1 MADYCERDLVK
12 RRLEI
17 AMTETSYDS
26 KIDAA
31 IAEASAIID
40 NALAQ
45 HGGVP
50 HPVPGIIQHAC
61 ADLAAAC
68 YKQILDP
75 TSKQPLYQ
83 RGMDRLQEY
92 IDANRSALDEFRVVN
107 P

>member
-12 RRLEI
+12 RRLKIDMSEN
-17 AMTETSYDS
+17 SYNS
-26 KIDAA
+26 EIDAA
-31 IAEASAIID
+31 IAEASSIVD
-40 NALAQ
+40 NKLTQ
-45 HGGVP
+45 YGGVP